1 MLLMFNKSRR
11 YLTIFRVF
19 LKYNLFSLLYKDI
32 HRNYISNGKCTC
44 SLDMK
49 NRGNAE
55 KLRSAFEELGPSFI
69 KLGQMMSK
77 RPDLIPR
84 TYVIELEKL
93 QDRVQPLEFDRMQE
107 SFQNECECSAPGNRN
122 ITSVVNYGAQDIM
135 DIFDEFDTEP
145 IASAS
150 IGQVYRGVLNG
161 QKVAVKISRPKL
173 IDTINLDLAII
184 DDMKP
189 IIVKVMGL
197 GSNFDIDAFL
207 REFREMLTSELDYRI
222 EARNMMRFH
231 DNLKDDENVIVPH
244 VYKDYS
250 REFILVMDF
259 IEGTQVKDLA
269 DAEPEERKNYAK
281 LIASSFLKQVYID
294 GFYHGDPHGGNI
306 VVKDGKIAFIDF
318 GAMGKLDSELKR
330 DMLNQFYGVYKQN
343 VDLATDAFLK
353 VGKTRKEDIDIGRFR
368 RDMDTLIAEQKYGTG
383 ERQNDNYAKLAIKY
397 NLSLPSE
404 FSTLERALLLIESVC
419 FDLDP
424 DFNLL
429 DVARPITSQA
439 ITDRYSIKKAAE
451 GIQLEGDRYLEIL
464 KNYPEGVTDV
474 IETIRGF
481 SHDRKEAKSN
491 VMKIY
496 SIMGEFS
503 KNVFLSVVIIAST
516 YLTLKGDGYLP
527 ALGIFGF
534 LGGLLLGTRSFGK
547 R

>member
-1 MLLMFNKSRR
+1 MFNKSRR

-19 LKYNLFSLLYKDI
+19 LKYNLFSLVYKDI
-32 HRNYISNGKCTC
+32 HKNYISNMKCTC
-44 SLDMK
+44 SLDME
-49 NRGNAE
+49 NRMNAE

-69 KLGQMMSK
+69 KLGQMISK
-77 RPDLIPR
+77 RPDLVPH
-84 TYVIELEKL
+84 TYVMELEKL
-93 QDRVQPLEFDRMQE
+93 QDKVQPLEFERMRE
-107 SFQNECECSAPGNRN
+107 SFENECECSATVNKNTISG
-122 ITSVVNYGAQDIM
+122 VNYGSQDIL
-135 DIFDEFDTEP
+135 DIFDEFETEP

-173 IDTINLDLAII
+173 IDNINLDLAII
-184 DDMKP
+184 DDLKP

-197 GSNFDIDAFL
+197 GSNFDINAFL
-207 REFREMLTSELDYRI
+207 REFRELLTNELDYRI
-222 EARNMMRFH
+222 EARNMMRFYE
-231 DNLKDDENVIVPH
+231 NLKNYENVIVPR
-244 VYKDYS
+244 VYRNYS
-250 REFILVMDF
+250 KENILVMDF
-259 IEGTQVKDLA
+259 IEGKMVKDLGDA
-269 DAEPEERKNYAK
+269 DLEERKNYAK
-281 LIASSFLKQVYID
+281 QIAAIYLKQVYID

-330 DMLNQFYGVYKQN
+330 DMLNLFYGIYIQN

-353 VGKTRKEDIDIGRFR
+353 IGKTRKEDIDLGRFN

-383 ERQNDNYAKLAIKY
+383 ERQSDNYAKLALKY

-404 FSTLERALLLIESVC
+404 FSTLERALVLIESVC
-419 FDLDP
+419 LDLDP

-439 ITDRYSIKKAAE
+439 ITDRYSLKKAAE

-464 KNYPEGVTDV
+464 KNYPSDVTDI

-481 SHDRKEAKSN
+481 GYERRESKSD
-491 VMKIY
+491 VMRMY

-503 KNVFLSVVIIAST
+503 KNVFISVVIIAST
-516 YLTLKGDGYLP
+516 YFILRGDGYLP
-527 ALGIFGF
+527 SLGIFGF
-534 LGGLLLGTRSFGK
+534 MGGILLGTRSF
-547 R
+547 RNR

>member
-1 MLLMFNKSRR
+1 MFNKSRR

-32 HRNYISNGKCTC
+32 HRNYISNSKCTC
-44 SLDMK
+44 RLDME
-49 NRGNAE
+49 NRINAE

-77 RPDLIPR
+77 RPDLVPH
-84 TYVIELEKL
+84 TYVMELEKL
-93 QDRVQPLEFDRMQE
+93 QDRVQPLEFERMRE
-107 SFQNECECSAPGNRN
+107 SFQNECECSATVNKNTISG
-122 ITSVVNYGAQDIM
+122 VNYGSQDIL
-135 DIFDEFDTEP
+135 DIFDEFETKP

-173 IDTINLDLAII
+173 IDNINLDLAII
-184 DDMKP
+184 DDLKP

-197 GSNFDIDAFL
+197 GSNFDINAFL
-207 REFREMLTSELDYRI
+207 REFRELLTSELDYRI
-222 EARNMMRFH
+222 EARNMMRFY
-231 DNLKDDENVIVPH
+231 DNLKNYENVIVPR
-244 VYKDYS
+244 VYRDYS
-250 REFILVMDF
+250 KENILVMDF
-259 IEGTQVKDLA
+259 IEGKMVKDLGDA
-269 DAEPEERKNYAK
+269 DLEERKNYAK
-281 LIASSFLKQVYID
+281 LIAAIYLKQVYID

-330 DMLNQFYGVYKQN
+330 DMLNLFYGIYIQN

-353 VGKTRKEDIDIGRFR
+353 IGKIRKEDIDLGRFN

-383 ERQNDNYAKLAIKY
+383 ERQSDNYAKLALKY

-404 FSTLERALLLIESVC
+404 FSTLERALVLIESVC
-419 FDLDP
+419 LDLDP

-439 ITDRYSIKKAAE
+439 ITDRYSLKKAAE

-464 KNYPEGVTDV
+464 KNYPADVTDI

-481 SHDRKEAKSN
+481 GYERRESKSD
-491 VMKIY
+491 VMRMY
-496 SIMGEFS
+496 SIVGEFS
-503 KNVFLSVVIIAST
+503 KNVFISVVIIAST
-516 YLTLKGDGYLP
+516 YFILRGEGYLP

-534 LGGLLLGTRSFGK
+534 LSGILLGTQSFK
-547 R
+547 NR